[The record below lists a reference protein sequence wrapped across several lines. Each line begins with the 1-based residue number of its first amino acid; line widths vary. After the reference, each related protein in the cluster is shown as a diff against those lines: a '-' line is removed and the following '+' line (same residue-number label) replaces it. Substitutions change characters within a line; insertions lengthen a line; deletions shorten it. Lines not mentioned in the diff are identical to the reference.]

1 MIVTNTSIGIYQEIK
16 AKKQIDTLSILNE
29 SQVTVVRD
37 YKTMTIPQNEV
48 VKDELIV
55 IRRGQQI
62 VVDGIVIETEGIE
75 YDESQLTGESDLI
88 IKLERDRVF
97 SGSFV
102 VSGQALMQVTQFG
115 TQSYSYK
122 LAMEVKETKA
132 IHSELLTII
141 NSLSIVLWGKKVTHI
156 LLDSL

>member
-102 VSGQALMQVTQFG
+102 VSGQALMKARQVG

-122 LAMEVKETKA
+122 FAMEGKPKKQKQFTVNCLPSLIAYPLFYGVKK
-132 IHSELLTII
+132 
-141 NSLSIVLWGKKVTHI
+141 
-156 LLDSL
+156 